1 MSEDGADRSGP
12 IGWLFVAAQ
21 FVLLGALGIEVLR
34 TSRRPGI
41 LGMLGLGAAAAGGG
55 VAALASTTLGR
66 ALRAHPAPS
75 EDAVLRTDG
84 PYAFV
89 RHPIY
94 LGVLMLAGGALLIA
108 RTGRALVAFG
118 ALATLLDC
126 KTRLEERLLA
136 ERFPDYGEYAA
147 HVPSIVPDATRL
159 LG

>member
-1 MSEDGADRSGP
+1 MSDGSDRSGP
-12 IGWLFVAAQ
+12 LGWLLVAAQ
-21 FVLLGALGIEVLR
+21 FVLLGALGIEVMR
-34 TSRRPGI
+34 TKRRPGF
-41 LGMLGLGAAAAGGG
+41 LGLLGLGAAAAGGG

-66 ALRAHPAPS
+66 TLRAHPAPS

-94 LGVLMLAGGALLIA
+94 LGVLLFAGGALLIA

-118 ALATLLDC
+118 ALATLLDR
-126 KTRLEERLLA
+126 KAHLEERLLA
-136 ERFPDYGEYAA
+136 DRFPGYAEYAA
-147 HVPSIVPDATRL
+147 RVPSIVPDVARL